1 MPKKTSTPAALG
13 DGTPVKVPD
22 LVATVGCAPAPAAGR
37 RAAASRSPAPIA
49 RRRPPSRRLVAVE
62 SQSCS
67 ADVIRAF
74 LPQSRTPLSRGTPQL
89 MYPDSN
95 DAGDTTGGQ
104 AKFEFLTLKA
114 RSSASALG
122 LSGQPLP
129 RVRLDR
135 CGTLF
140 GDHDRRRVGVGRA
153 HRRHD

>member
-22 LVATVGCAPAPAAGR
+22 VVATVGCASAPAARR

-49 RRRPPSRRLVAVE
+49 RRRPRSRRLGAVE

-74 LPQSRTPLSRGTPQL
+74 LPQSRASVEPGNTQS
-89 MYPDSN
+89 MYPGSD
-95 DAGDTTGGQ
+95 DAGDATEEQ

-122 LSGQPLP
+122 S
-129 RVRLDR
+129 
-135 CGTLF
+135 
-140 GDHDRRRVGVGRA
+140 
-153 HRRHD
+153 